1 VGLCVFQTAVLGDLG
16 GRTLDETV
24 RRMMQYLLDTDLA
37 LQFNVFGRHRKRA
50 FGTSTLFTV
59 VFRTFCLLVLL

>member
-1 VGLCVFQTAVLGDLG
+1 MGLCVFQTAVLGDLG

-24 RRMMQYLLDTDLA
+24 RTMMQYLLDTNLA
-37 LQFNVFGRHRKRA
+37 LQFNVFGRHHKRA